1 MFGKD
6 FLPKSYLDFEV
17 SASLSHMG
25 VVSTV
30 PLEDMSTTPLT
41 DMPRAPLTDMT
52 TASLADDMSTAPLAN
67 GMRTVPLADMSIPFF
82 LLLLCEFDQL
92 HLSRC
97 YFYPLKCQ

>member
-17 SASLSHMG
+17 SVSLSHMG

-41 DMPRAPLTDMT
+41 DMT
-52 TASLADDMSTAPLAN
+52 TVSLADDMSTAPLAN
-67 GMRTVPLADMSIPFF
+67 GMPTVPLADMSIPFF

-92 HLSRC
+92 HLSRY

>member
-6 FLPKSYLDFEV
+6 FLPKSYQDFEV
-17 SASLSHMG
+17 SVFLSHMG

-41 DMPRAPLTDMT
+41 DMPRAPLTDKST
-52 TASLADDMSTAPLAN
+52 VSLADDKSPAPLAN
-67 GMRTVPLADMSIPFF
+67 GMPTADMSIPFF
-82 LLLLCEFDQL
+82 QLLLCELDQL
-92 HLSRC
+92 HLSGC